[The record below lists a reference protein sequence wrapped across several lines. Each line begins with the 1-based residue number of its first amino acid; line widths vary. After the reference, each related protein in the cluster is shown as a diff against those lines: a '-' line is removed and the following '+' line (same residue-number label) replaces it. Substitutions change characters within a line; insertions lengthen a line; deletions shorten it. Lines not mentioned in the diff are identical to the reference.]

1 MKYRRFAACAGIC
14 AAAVSMM
21 ILSPAVIADDIY
33 KTIVK
38 GQAGQNQLE
47 SLTDAELPVITG
59 NATYSA
65 YLPLEKTKTVEYLV
79 VDIDGLNKTAYEQ
92 LAVTV
97 DKIRIDGA
105 EIKMSASPSIDTQYE
120 DGDFNGTRIYIADES
135 DYSFLPTKTSV
146 NESIEIIFT
155 VSGMKTNGPDFVDKH
170 GVQPD
175 TTEPSTEPSEPTT
188 EASVPVTTTA
198 PKTSGAELVT
208 HESTDNTEE
217 TTVSTITTS
226 PTSSSITYT
235 TLWNNV
241 PTVNR
246 NGGVGLTTVPRTGSA
261 PLTGEKGLTVA
272 FTGLAVTAAAAIAA
286 KIKRKKK

>member
-14 AAAVSMM
+14 TAAVSMM

-38 GQAGQNQLE
+38 GQAGQNQFE

-65 YLPLEKTKTVEYLV
+65 YLPLEQTKTIEYLI
-79 VDIDGLNKTAYEQ
+79 VDIDGLNKTAYDD
-92 LAVTV
+92 LAVIV
-97 DKIRIDGA
+97 DKIRIDGT
-105 EIKMSASPSIDTQYE
+105 EIEMSASPSIDIQCE
-120 DGDFNGTRIYIADES
+120 DHDFSGTRIYIADES

-175 TTEPSTEPSEPTT
+175 TTEPSTEPSGLTT
-188 EASVPVTTTA
+188 ETSVITTTA

-208 HESTDNTEE
+208 HESTDNTAE
-217 TTVSTITTS
+217 TTETAFTTTALS
-226 PTSSSITYT
+226 ASSVTYP
-235 TLWNNV
+235 TLWNNTT
-241 PTVNR
+241 TVNR
-246 NGGVGLTTVPRTGSA
+246 NAGYGLTTTPSTGAA

-272 FTGLAVTAAAAIAA
+272 FAGLAVTVATAIAT

>member
-79 VDIDGLNKTAYEQ
+79 VDIDGLNKTAYDE

-97 DKIRIDGA
+97 DKIRIDGS
-105 EIKMSASPSIDTQYE
+105 EIEMSASPSVDIQFVDS
-120 DGDFNGTRIYIADES
+120 DFNGTRIYIADES
-135 DYSFLPTKTSV
+135 DYSFLPTKTTV

-155 VSGMKTNGPDFVDKH
+155 VKGMKTNGPDFVDKH

-175 TTEPSTEPSEPTT
+175 TTEPSTEPSESAT
-188 EASVPVTTTA
+188 EASVTVTTTA

-208 HESTDNTEE
+208 HESTDNTAE
-217 TTVSTITTS
+217 TTVTDITAS
-226 PTSSSITYT
+226 QSSSSITNT
-235 TLWNNV
+235 TMWNNT

-246 NGGVGLTTVPRTGSA
+246 NGRVGLTTAPRTSGA

-272 FTGLAVTAAAAIAA
+272 FAGLAVTAAAAIAA

>member
-65 YLPLEKTKTVEYLV
+65 YLPLEKTKTVEYLI

-105 EIKMSASPSIDTQYE
+105 EIEMSASPSIDTQYE

>member
-1 MKYRRFAACAGIC
+1 MKYRRFVACAGIC

-65 YLPLEKTKTVEYLV
+65 YLPLEKTKTVEYLI
-79 VDIDGLNKTAYEQ
+79 VDIEGLNKTAYEQ

-105 EIKMSASPSIDTQYE
+105 EIEMSASPSIDIQYE
-120 DGDFNGTRIYIADES
+120 DSDFNGTRIYIADES

-188 EASVPVTTTA
+188 EASVTVTTTA

>member
-79 VDIDGLNKTAYEQ
+79 VDIDGLNKTAYDE

-97 DKIRIDGA
+97 DKIRIDGS
-105 EIKMSASPSIDTQYE
+105 EIEMSASPSVDIQFVDS
-120 DGDFNGTRIYIADES
+120 DFNGTRIYIADES
-135 DYSFLPTKTSV
+135 DYSFLPTKTTV

-155 VSGMKTNGPDFVDKH
+155 VKGMKTNGPDFVDKH

-175 TTEPSTEPSEPTT
+175 TTEPSTEPSESAT
-188 EASVPVTTTA
+188 EASVTVTTTA

-208 HESTDNTEE
+208 HESTDNTAE
-217 TTVSTITTS
+217 TTVTDITTS
-226 PTSSSITYT
+226 QSSSSITNT
-235 TLWNNV
+235 TMWNNT

-246 NGGVGLTTVPRTGSA
+246 NGGVGLTTAPRTSGA

-272 FTGLAVTAAAAIAA
+272 FAGLAVTAAAAIAA

>member
-59 NATYSA
+59 NATYSV
-65 YLPLEKTKTVEYLV
+65 YLPLEKTKTVEYLI
-79 VDIDGLNKTAYEQ
+79 VDIEGLNKTAYEQ

-97 DKIRIDGA
+97 DNIRIDGA
-105 EIKMSASPSIDTQYE
+105 EIEMSASPSIDIQYE

-175 TTEPSTEPSEPTT
+175 TTEPSTEPSEPAT
-188 EASVPVTTTA
+188 EASVTVTTTA

-217 TTVSTITTS
+217 TTVSTNTTS